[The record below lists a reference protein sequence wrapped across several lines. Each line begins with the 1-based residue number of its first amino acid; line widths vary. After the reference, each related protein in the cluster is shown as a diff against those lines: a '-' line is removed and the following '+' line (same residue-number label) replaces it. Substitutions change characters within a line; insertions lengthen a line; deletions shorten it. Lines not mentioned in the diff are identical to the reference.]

1 MIPGSSDDSIIII
14 SSSIS
19 LPQLWLKMVKGTKSG
34 KSGKPGTKRKAQH
47 NEHLQDRLEEQ
58 GRKLDQTT
66 KELEKVKEELHTKK
80 KEPTSTSQLTKRL
93 PCAVQTN
100 F

>member
-1 MIPGSSDDSIIII
+1 MIPGSSDDSIII

-47 NEHLQDRLEEQ
+47 NEHLQERLEEQ

-80 KEPTSTSQLTKRL
+80 NEPTSTSQLTKRL
-93 PCAVQTN
+93 PCAVQAN